1 MDYPGVDGF
10 LGTRASIMLD
20 VVFLAMFAV
29 VPLLAWGVW
38 LARRRRWQWHKRVQV
53 TLATILLLA
62 VAAFEIDMQW
72 LTEWEVRAEPS
83 PYFDSAHKW
92 SSLAGQALLVHLAFA
107 VPTALVWIYVVA
119 AALRKFPS
127 PPAPSPHSQSHRRW
141 GWIAAIGMMLT
152 ATTGLVFYWLG
163 FVA

>member
-1 MDYPGVDGF
+1 MDFPGVDGF

-38 LARRRRWQWHKRVQV
+38 LAHRGRWQWHKRVQV
-53 TLATILLLA
+53 ALASLLLLA

-72 LTEWEVRAEPS
+72 LTDWEVRAEPS
-83 PYFDSAHKW
+83 PYFDPTQKW
-92 SSLAGQALLVHLAFA
+92 SSPVGQALLVHLAFA
-107 VPTALVWIYVVA
+107 VPTALVWIWVIV
-119 AALRKFPS
+119 AALRRFPS
-127 PPAPSPHSQSHRRW
+127 PPAPSPHSKSHRRW
-141 GWIAAIGMMLT
+141 GWVAAVGMTM
-152 ATTGLVFYWLG
+152 TGLTGILFYWLA